1 MGKLFLLIL
10 LGGGLWLGWELHTKG
25 RDEAVGGAFA
35 TKQLPAGK
43 EALGARPTRLSPAA
57 QEAPVPGVD

>member
-1 MGKLFLLIL
+1 MGKLLLLIVL
-10 LGGGLWLGWELHTKG
+10 AGGLWLGWQMHVEG
-25 RDEAVGGAFA
+25 REPAGGPFA
-35 TKQLPAGK
+35 ARELPAGK